1 MREAGGLL
9 TGIGVDLCAVSRME
23 RAIARAGFLNRVYTE
38 QERAALEQKGR
49 GRAQSAA
56 AMFAAKEAVAKALG
70 TGFAGGVEPW
80 VIEVTHGEHG
90 APGIRLH
97 GDALARLEEIG
108 GGRVLLSLTHE
119 GDMSMAFA
127 VIEGCGPGPG
137 AE

>member
-23 RAIARAGFLNRVYTE
+23 RAIARAGFMDRVYTE

-70 TGFAGGVEPW
+70 TGMSGGVCFDQ
-80 VIEVTHGEHG
+80 IEVTHDALG
-90 APGIRLH
+90 APGVRLH
-97 GDALARLEEIG
+97 GAAQ
-108 GGRVLLSLTHE
+108 
-119 GDMSMAFA
+119 
-127 VIEGCGPGPG
+127 
-137 AE
+137 